1 MRFPKLPSPSLPDLV
16 FASLALLIP
25 LALGKQLLNSDG
37 DLGRH
42 LRVGEHILH
51 HGLLYRD
58 AFSYTRFGQP
68 FVGYEWLS
76 EVGFAGVYRLG
87 GLPAVSVACGLLM
100 ALAYGFL
107 TRWLLVRGVDPL
119 LAYLTGILAAMLGS
133 THWLARPHLFTLL
146 GVAILI
152 SLLERDDK
160 GARPWAYLPLF
171 ALWANLHG
179 GFLFGLV
186 VIGIYIA
193 GDLAEAWA
201 STDPSGWLLRA
212 RRDGAALGMGVLG
225 AFLTPYGL
233 ELPRHVL
240 GWFGMKFVIDHTMEY
255 LSPDFHTL
263 TGRFI
268 LAVLLLLVA
277 GLALSPR
284 RPTFPRLFLVLATIG
299 FALIS
304 QRNVPL
310 LGLTALPVLALH
322 LDSAWRGLKDVGGIR
337 GTFARESPERRN
349 GPWALAVTVPLLLV
363 TMWPSPLV
371 RLGLVPGYF
380 DPTIFPV
387 AATEKARA
395 AGLTGRMYNE
405 FTWGGYLLFAWPEQK
420 VFIDG
425 QTDFYGEEL
434 TRTHIRIQSL
444 YPGWRE
450 LLKQWDISL
459 VIMPTGSSLV
469 HEMARDPAWRIWHC
483 DRTATVL
490 RQEKDAAPAPVD
502 PDSAEAEL
510 KRCPADS

>member
-1 MRFPKLPSPSLPDLV
+1 MV
-16 FASLALLIP
+16 P
-25 LALGKQLLNSDG
+25 LALGKGLLNSDG

-42 LRVGEHILH
+42 LRVGEYILN
-51 HGLLYRD
+51 HGLLHRD
-58 AFSYTRFGQP
+58 IFSFTKLGQP

-87 GLPAVSVACGLLM
+87 GLPAVSVACGLLV
-100 ALAYGFL
+100 ALTYAFL
-107 TRWLLVRGVDPL
+107 TRWLLARGIDPL
-119 LAYLTGILAAMLGS
+119 LSYLTGILAAMLGS

-146 GVAILI
+146 GTAILI
-152 SLLERDDK
+152 TLLERDER
-160 GARPWAYLPLF
+160 GARPWIFLPLF

-186 VIGIYIA
+186 VMGIYIA

-201 STDPSGWLLRA
+201 SMDPSAWRLRA
-212 RRDGAALGMGVLG
+212 RTDGAALGMGVVG
-225 AFLTPYGL
+225 SFLTPYGL

-240 GWFGMKFVIDHTMEY
+240 GWFRMTFVMDNTMEY

-263 TGRFI
+263 TGKFV
-268 LAVLLLLVA
+268 LAVLLLVVT
-277 GLALSPR
+277 GLTLSPR
-284 RPTFPRLFLVLATIG
+284 RPTYPRLFLVLATIG

-322 LDSAWRGLKDVGGIR
+322 LDSAWRGLKDLGGIR
-337 GTFARESPERRN
+337 GTFARESPGRRN
-349 GPWALAVTVPLLLV
+349 GPWAVAVTVPLLLV
-363 TMWPSPLV
+363 TISPSPLA
-371 RLGLVPGYF
+371 RRGLVPGYF
-380 DPTIFPV
+380 DPATFPV

-395 AGLTGRMYNE
+395 AGLTGRIYND

-434 TRTHIRIQSL
+434 TRTHISIQGL
-444 YPGWRE
+444 YPGWRDQ
-450 LLKQWDISL
+450 LKKWDISL

-469 HEMARDPAWRIWHC
+469 HELARDPAWRVWHC

-490 RQEKDAAPAPVD
+490 RLEKAAAREPVD
-502 PDSAEAEL
+502 PDSAEAGL
-510 KRCPADS
+510 KTCASDS